1 MVSIIDGCVNQNI
14 HSFIHSFYSVFCK
27 HTGGTTQT
35 ETSTSY
41 LMNTAREFPLYIPF
55 IDKNFDNNISPLQAT
70 DLTCDLQKID
80 IPISLQRLERFLEK
94 I

>member
-1 MVSIIDGCVNQNI
+1 
-14 HSFIHSFYSVFCK
+14 
-27 HTGGTTQT
+27 
-35 ETSTSY
+35 
-41 LMNTAREFPLYIPF
+41 MNTAREFPLYIPF